1 MVMSTITK
9 RTVAAAELLL
19 VSPGALFIAALFVRS
34 IQSQEL
40 EPAHTA
46 NRLVMWYVGLGPKVG
61 LLGLLIALPLTVLCI
76 GGATLLRVWATDAEL
91 RRAAQQTLAT
101 LRQHMATVFV
111 TAATLMAAGILA
123 IVVVH
128 MLTN

>member
-1 MVMSTITK
+1 MSTITK

-76 GGATLLRVWATDAEL
+76 GGATLLRGWATDAEL

-101 LRQHMATVFV
+101 LRQHMTTVFV
-111 TAATLMAAGILA
+111 TATLMAAGILA
-123 IVVVH
+123 IVVMH